1 MTPETKLEGGSSS
14 KRIKHGQANKRPIK
28 WGHKVFSQLTVI
40 WTNPKDR
47 KFRTHLSSEA
57 WPNLLILWPL
67 SACPL
72 QPPPTHTDR
81 HTHTPETDHCNTT
94 IKWRC
99 TIRKEKIRQDKMGYH
114 PQTFP
119 LLVSN
124 DEDLRIISSS
134 SHTSQGGGHRHS
146 TWPIPA
152 SKCAMWTAD
161 FSGKQSETADC
172 WLRSNWGSY
181 DSWVASTHL
190 KTKCQLEWLF

>member
-1 MTPETKLEGGSSS
+1 MTPATKLEGGSSS

-57 WPNLLILWPL
+57 WPNLLIFWPL

-72 QPPPTHTDR
+72 QPPPTHTQTDT
-81 HTHTPETDHCNTT
+81 HTHTRVDHCNTT

-124 DEDLRIISSS
+124 DEDLRIIWSS
-134 SHTSQGGGHRHS
+134 SHTSQGGVIGTRLDRS
-146 TWPIPA
+146 LPPNAPCEQLIA
-152 SKCAMWTAD
+152 LGSKVRLLTQVELRILW
-161 FSGKQSETADC
+161 FLGGFNPSE
-172 WLRSNWGSY
+172 
-181 DSWVASTHL
+181 
-190 KTKCQLEWLF
+190 KKCQLEWLF